1 MIKYALQC
9 SKGHTFDGWFRS
21 GDAYERQVHRKMV
34 TCPHCGATNVEKQ
47 PMAPALVTGR
57 RPAKLEVQE
66 AEASPSIDRPA
77 TSAIPAQPPVEMLR
91 AFRKHIVDNSED
103 VGPRFAEEARKI
115 HHGEAESRSIRGETS
130 ADEAARLHEEGVE
143 FGVLPVLP
151 EDHN

>member
-21 GDAYERQVHRKMV
+21 SDAYDRQVRRKMV
-34 TCPHCGATNVEKQ
+34 TCPHCGVTKVEKQ
-47 PMAPALVTGR
+47 PMAPALVTSR
-57 RPAKLEVQE
+57 QRAKPEVQV
-66 AEASPSIDRPA
+66 EASPSIDKTVPV
-77 TSAIPAQPPVEMLR
+77 TTPAQPPVEMLR

-103 VGPRFAEEARKI
+103 VGSRFAEEARKI

-130 ADEAARLHEEGVE
+130 ADEAAKLHEEGVE
-143 FGVLPVLP
+143 FGVLPLLP